1 MAAKDLQAADR
12 GGRDLFAKARENA
25 HVGVEP
31 VVTHRSMGVGDRL
44 TPWLARCVREGYRY
58 RQPGRR

>member
-1 MAAKDLQAADR
+1 MTAKVLQAADR
-12 GGRDLFAKARENA
+12 GGWTLLATGRENA

-31 VVTHRSMGVGDRL
+31 VVTQRHTMGDERL
-44 TPWLARCVREGYRY
+44 TAWLARCVREGYRY